1 MRKTRAAFR
10 ALREECGYT
19 QTDIANIFDID
30 RRSVRRWEAGND
42 EGWYEPPD
50 DVFQWLVE
58 ESARMRANA
67 RMYHDELV
75 LVAAEQEYSGCLA
88 LAYYRTQEELDAVQ
102 GDRGEHV
109 GFVNATTRMVARMLE
124 DEGYDVLICYKEQE

>member
-10 ALREECGYT
+10 ALREGCGYT
-19 QTDIANIFDID
+19 QTDIANIFCLD

-50 DVFQWLVE
+50 DVFEWLVDE
-58 ESARMRANA
+58 HERMRANA

-75 LVAAEQEYSGCLA
+75 LVAAEQEYEGFLA
-88 LAYYRTQEELDAVQ
+88 LAYYRTQDELDAVQ

-109 GFVNATTRMVARMLE
+109 GFVNATTRMVAQMLE
-124 DEGYDVLICYKEQE
+124 DEGYDVLICYKEHE

>member
-1 MRKTRAAFR
+1 MKKTRAAFR

-19 QTDIANIFDID
+19 QTDIANIFNID
-30 RRSVRRWEAGND
+30 RRSVRRWEAGED
-42 EGWYEPPD
+42 GGWYEPPD
-50 DVFQWLVE
+50 DVFDWLVNE
-58 ESARMRANA
+58 HERMHANA
-67 RMYHDELV
+67 SIYHDELV
-75 LVAAEQEYSGCLA
+75 LVAAEQEYSGSLA

-124 DEGYDVLICYKEQE
+124 DEGYDVIICYKSQE